1 MKSLAFAV
9 VARVLRLFPAL
20 LLAFVIVASGLAV
33 RDLFFQAADQLVTVQ
48 SALGGGQ

>member
-1 MKSLAFAV
+1 MKLLIRV
-9 VARVLRLFPAL
+9 GARVVRYVPSL

-48 SALGGGQ
+48 VAIGGGK